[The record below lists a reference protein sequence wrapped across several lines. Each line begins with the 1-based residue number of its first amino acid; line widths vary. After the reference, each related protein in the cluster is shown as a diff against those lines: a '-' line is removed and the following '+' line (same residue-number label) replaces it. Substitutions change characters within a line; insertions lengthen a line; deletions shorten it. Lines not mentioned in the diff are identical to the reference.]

1 MNNKKILKSYKK
13 EEDKIIKNN
22 IDILYT
28 KYHNGY
34 YIGSIENPY
43 LVIIKAINK
52 DIDSLYI
59 HSSCEFINNEA
70 FKNCKKI
77 KHIIIPKNV
86 IHVGNCAFKNCKN
99 LKKIEVLNTNTK
111 FGYKPFKGCKKLNNN
126 IVINSNKFDNDKIY
140 GFMPLKYLARIANI
154 YDNGCY
160 LGTPCNPYLVLVG
173 PINDKI
179 KSIDIHVGCKILSNL
194 AFCKDLE
201 EVEFNDS
208 LQVIDYG
215 AFMDCKSINKLN
227 LPNSL
232 IKIDSYAFSDNDN
245 LEYIN
250 IPINIKIIRDY
261 TFNCCDKLS
270 NILIE
275 SDKYVIE
282 EKAFNSC
289 NKIELINKSSID

>member
-1 MNNKKILKSYKK
+1 MNKKKILKAYKK

-22 IDILYT
+22 IDIYYT

-43 LVIIKAINK
+43 LVLVKAINK
-52 DIDSLYI
+52 EIDSLYI
-59 HSSCEFINNEA
+59 HSSCEFINEEA
-70 FKNCKKI
+70 LSNCKNI
-77 KHIIIPKNV
+77 KDIVIPNNV
-86 IHVGNCAFKNCKN
+86 IYVGNYTFKNCKN
-99 LKKIEVLNTNTK
+99 LKKIEVLNNNTK
-111 FGYKPFKGCKKLNNN
+111 FGYRPFKGCKKLNNN
-126 IVINSNKFDNDKIY
+126 IIINSTKFDSDNIY
-140 GFMPLKYLARIANI
+140 GLAPLKYLARIANI

-160 LGTPCNPYLVLVG
+160 LGTTCNPYLVLVG
-173 PINDKI
+173 PINNKI
-179 KSIDIHVGCKILSNL
+179 KSIDIHNCCKILSNL

-208 LQVIDYG
+208 LLLIDYG
-215 AFMDCKSINKLN
+215 AFAYCNSINKLN
-227 LPNSL
+227 LPESL
-232 IKIDSYAFSDNDN
+232 VKIDSYAFSDNNN

-250 IPINIKIIRDY
+250 IPINIRIIRDY

-275 SDKYVIE
+275 SDNYLVE

-289 NKIELINKSSID
+289 NKIEFITKS